1 MKHTLGSI
9 PLGREVEICE
19 ILLDAPMR
27 ERLFDLGLTPGCRV
41 RCIYAAACGDPRA
54 YLVRG
59 TVLAIRNRDAN
70 AIEVRVWD

>member
-1 MKHTLGSI
+1 MKHTLASI

-41 RCIYAAACGDPRA
+41 RCI
-54 YLVRG
+54 
-59 TVLAIRNRDAN
+59 
-70 AIEVRVWD
+70 